1 MRSATLLVIAS
12 VLTLAGYSIGAAVQ
26 LSCNSQLRLVLPELF
41 THCSRCSYSEWSAW
55 EAVPNSVVRVRTS
68 QCRSN
73 ESYNETRTQSA
84 VGQGCQSR
92 TQTRSVCKYSL
103 HLARRY
109 YNRLL
114 FFCLFVLLFFK
125 TPEALLLHASER

>member
-1 MRSATLLVIAS
+1 MQSATLLVIAS
-12 VLTLAGYSIGAAVQ
+12 VLTLASYSTGVTVQ
-26 LSCNSQLRLVLPELF
+26 LSCDSQLRLVLPELF

-84 VGQGCQSR
+84 IGQGCQSR
-92 TQTRSVCKYSL
+92 THTRSVCKYSL
-103 HLARRY
+103 HLVGCSVF
-109 YNRLL
+109 L
-114 FFCLFVLLFFK
+114 FCCSLVFVLLFNFI
-125 TPEALLLHASER
+125 L